1 MKNLKQFIKKNI
13 GYELPYKYGF
23 RTFEE
28 FLDINNLNEN
38 NINEDILEYYFN
50 FNFNDIIERS
60 ESSYYFYINENLK
73 THNVKDLENKIYK
86 ELSDQIDKCEYIS
99 NNPKNID
106 LLVITLKYE
115 NVFVS
120 NINLKS
126 NQLKNNKYSQKLYDI
141 IQFYNYYIT
150 DITKT
155 ENNKGFY
162 IYLEPYYTTN
172 LFDKIKKN
180 GNKVYHIT
188 KIENLEKIKNSGL
201 RPKVGKTKKQDNK
214 NGYRY
219 FPERIF
225 LVGNNETLEKTIENI
240 KSVIIDKQLKDG
252 EYVIFEFDL
261 KEHIINLWK
270 DQASNNE
277 YNIYTYT
284 YLSKNLISGIYKNVN
299 NIKYEKD

>member
-1 MKNLKQFIKKNI
+1 MKNIKQYIKNSI
-13 GYELPYKYGF
+13 GYKLPYKFGF

-28 FLDINNLNEN
+28 FLDINNLTET
-38 NINEDILEYYFN
+38 NIDNDILEYYFN

-60 ESSYYFYINENLK
+60 ESSYCFYINENLK

-86 ELSDQIDKCEYIS
+86 ELSNKINKCEYIS
-99 NNPKNID
+99 DNPKNID
-106 LLVITLKYE
+106 LLVITLDYE

-126 NQLKNNKYSQKLYDI
+126 NKLNNNEYSQNLYDI

-162 IYLEPYYTTN
+162 IYLEPYYTVD
-172 LFDKIKKN
+172 LFEKIKNN

-201 RPKVGKTKKQDNK
+201 RPKVGKTQKQDNE

-240 KSVIIDKQLKDG
+240 KSVIIDKKLKLG

-261 KEHIINLWK
+261 KNHIINLWK
-270 DQASNNE
+270 DQASE
-277 YNIYTYT
+277 GEFNIYTYT
-284 YLSKNLISGIYKNVN
+284 YLSKNLISGIYTNLNDIKN
-299 NIKYEKD
+299 ED